1 MWLFKVSIIGIAML
15 LAFDHATQ
23 ACASEET
30 EQEQILRIS
39 RRALADKHSITA
51 AELQKIITAKDASY
65 FIISLQSP
73 HEFARGHIPGANL
86 LKLDYAHP
94 DSALNLLPRDKII
107 VVTDPNGQQS
117 CQMTI
122 FLRELGYDA
131 RTLLLG
137 MAGWNKEFAGTG
149 AFPEG
154 RKLPLANTA
163 TPLPLVPPQTSKAS
177 RQSDSDSILQKTR
190 EYASQRRPVSISH
203 EELAAMKDDALL
215 VSMQSPEDYAYA
227 HIPGAASLPAKIF
240 IDGDQQLLQLPRDKK
255 IVVACYI
262 GHYSNVGAMILN
274 QLGYEAYSLDWG
286 LAGWNISGFKN
297 QSPLLQTDHRFPAEH
312 TAEYSN

>member
-1 MWLFKVSIIGIAML
+1 MWLFNVSIIGIAML

-39 RRALADKHSITA
+39 RRAFADKHSITA

-163 TPLPLVPPQTSKAS
+163 TPLPLVPANL
-177 RQSDSDSILQKTR
+177 QSIQ
-190 EYASQRRPVSISH
+190 
-203 EELAAMKDDALL
+203 
-215 VSMQSPEDYAYA
+215 
-227 HIPGAASLPAKIF
+227 
-240 IDGDQQLLQLPRDKK
+240 
-255 IVVACYI
+255 
-262 GHYSNVGAMILN
+262 
-274 QLGYEAYSLDWG
+274 
-286 LAGWNISGFKN
+286 
-297 QSPLLQTDHRFPAEH
+297 AE
-312 TAEYSN
+312 